1 MLEQTVSEG
10 TLDNAVQEQL
20 TSDFLPPE
28 WEVVHLGEVGTI
40 SGGSTPS
47 TKVPEYWGGE
57 IPWLTPG
64 EVTKQDG
71 LFISQTDRYITNVG
85 LAHSSAKLLP
95 IGTVMMTS
103 RATIGEVVINTVPM
117 VTNQGFIN
125 IKCDEE
131 KVFNEFLAYW
141 IKQNKKKIEAYAN
154 GVTFREV

>member
-1 MLEQTVSEG
+1 
-10 TLDNAVQEQL
+10 
-20 TSDFLPPE
+20 
-28 WEVVHLGEVGTI
+28 
-40 SGGSTPS
+40 
-47 TKVPEYWGGE
+47 
-57 IPWLTPG
+57 
-64 EVTKQDG
+64 
-71 LFISQTDRYITNVG
+71 
-85 LAHSSAKLLP
+85 
-95 IGTVMMTS
+95 MMTS